1 MCCFKPGDAFKASLE
16 AELRPIREMRKARG
30 MLERRWSAGCLWG
43 LSQTDHGRV
52 QPCWKRP
59 ERGGAR
65 ELHDLVDML
74 APLEDPLLTQIVSDT
89 AEALEKAHAKQN
101 SGKLREDDVQELFV
115 SLLTALEA
123 ARPHNCLKPHDTH
136 TTGLGGMPNSR
147 PDLVV
152 TDSESALAPHV
163 VDYFEIEPVLAK
175 ESALREA
182 AYQMDERRRQ
192 LKLVQPF
199 RGAFWGCCGGLDSV
213 QLWRFERDGAAQ
225 RSPLLPLDCH
235 KDSAGLQAIVRF
247 WCTPASQRALWHHIS
262 PPSLSCSRIRATSSP

>member
-1 MCCFKPGDAFKASLE
+1 MLCSYVSETCALGAVTVVCVASNQVMPSRQVLKLSYAPYVRCC
-16 AELRPIREMRKARG
+16 KARG

-123 ARPHNCLKPHDTH
+123 ARPPSQLP
-136 TTGLGGMPNSR
+136 
-147 PDLVV
+147 
-152 TDSESALAPHV
+152 
-163 VDYFEIEPVLAK
+163 
-175 ESALREA
+175 EA
-182 AYQMDERRRQ
+182 
-192 LKLVQPF
+192 
-199 RGAFWGCCGGLDSV
+199 
-213 QLWRFERDGAAQ
+213 
-225 RSPLLPLDCH
+225 
-235 KDSAGLQAIVRF
+235 
-247 WCTPASQRALWHHIS
+247 T
-262 PPSLSCSRIRATSSP
+262 